1 MGMKIE
7 MDLESRLKE
16 AVAYAVRT
24 GSFHKMNLIG
34 CAKHVCVYGL
44 GRYFKDAFNKQKVRK
59 RFHVD
64 MLCDSDFEKVKSL
77 TNRPEYEGLRG
88 ISVDELK
95 NTENV
100 YVIVMLGNPTEV
112 LRQIGGAIGMENCA
126 AYNDVALDDVI
137 SKEEK
142 YRKTEYFKG
151 EQENIIKAFH
161 LLGDEK
167 SRERYVNV
175 ICNRIAPQMST
186 MSYDQMYQS
195 LQYFPNDV
203 FKLTEHES
211 VVDGGAYTG
220 DTLSS
225 FLQVSQ
231 NQFDAYHAFEIDSKN
246 FDRLSQERGK
256 HKPSVQNKIYC
267 YQKGLWDVEGAL
279 SYGRQASDDSY
290 SMYNGEDTVAV
301 ETVSLD
307 GFLGEERITFIK
319 MDIEG
324 AEWKALQGAKG
335 IIENQKPKMAICVY
349 HRLEDIW
356 KIPIFLKELV
366 PEYRIAI
373 RHHAKFW
380 VAETVCYAY
389 CG

>member
-1 MGMKIE
+1 
-7 MDLESRLKE
+7 
-16 AVAYAVRT
+16 
-24 GSFHKMNLIG
+24 
-34 CAKHVCVYGL
+34 
-44 GRYFKDAFNKQKVRK
+44 
-59 RFHVD
+59 
-64 MLCDSDFEKVKSL
+64 
-77 TNRPEYEGLRG
+77 
-88 ISVDELK
+88 
-95 NTENV
+95 
-100 YVIVMLGNPTEV
+100 
-112 LRQIGGAIGMENCA
+112 
-126 AYNDVALDDVI
+126 
-137 SKEEK
+137 
-142 YRKTEYFKG
+142 
-151 EQENIIKAFH
+151 
-161 LLGDEK
+161 
-167 SRERYVNV
+167 
-175 ICNRIAPQMST
+175 